1 MGSQQLEIDVAK
13 EFLFTLREVGLE
25 TEALQGA
32 YYKGLTPVPQDQ
44 QVPLGKLRVRG
55 HCWKEALAECEE
67 FREAYKQGKETPG
80 QVTDAEVKEVFKDFK
95 VEAHL
100 PFIKL
105 QASWRSC
112 VQSDRMCR
120 QYLVYHMQDRQTAG
134 HIYLR

>member
-44 QVPLGKLRVRG
+44 QVPLGKLRVGG

-67 FREAYKQGKETPG
+67 FREAYKQGKETSG
-80 QVTDAEVKEVFKDFK
+80 QVTDAKELHRGSVGVLICPGHVIFVSFSVF
-95 VEAHL
+95 
-100 PFIKL
+100 
-105 QASWRSC
+105 R
-112 VQSDRMCR
+112 
-120 QYLVYHMQDRQTAG
+120 
-134 HIYLR
+134 